1 MSSGSIVLVLTG
13 PLHKATG
20 LQEVALPCRE
30 TCSLG
35 EVLGQFLRQY
45 PAAVSVCGLTNLS
58 DSPLDRIPP
67 GLLVLRD
74 NALLP
79 LIPSTEIGSSQRL
92 TLMPMISGG

>member
-20 LQEVALPCRE
+20 LQEVTLPCRE
-30 TCSLG
+30 NCSLG
-35 EVLGQFLRQY
+35 EVLGQFLTQY
-45 PAAVSVCGLTNLS
+45 PAAVSVCGLPDTP
-58 DSPLDRIPP
+58 DRPLDRLPP

-74 NALLP
+74 NVLLP

-92 TLMPMISGG
+92 TLTPMISGG